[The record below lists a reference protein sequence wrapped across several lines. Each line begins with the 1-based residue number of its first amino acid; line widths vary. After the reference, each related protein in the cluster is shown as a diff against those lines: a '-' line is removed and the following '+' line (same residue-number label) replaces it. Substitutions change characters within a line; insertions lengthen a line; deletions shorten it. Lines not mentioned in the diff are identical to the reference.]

1 MPELDEATELDDQDE
16 ELVQEQGE
24 VQGSSKSQDS
34 SSSQAAA
41 SSKDKPTAP
50 TRPKRCLVMKHT
62 EDSDADSLSSED
74 FAAPMKD
81 PSLAPPLAKK
91 AKVDL
96 FASGFAISS

>member
-1 MPELDEATELDDQDE
+1 
-16 ELVQEQGE
+16 
-24 VQGSSKSQDS
+24 
-34 SSSQAAA
+34 
-41 SSKDKPTAP
+41 
-50 TRPKRCLVMKHT
+50 MKHT

-81 PSLAPPLAKK
+81 PSLTPPLAKK